1 MPANAGYSGTP
12 LPRKLGVGE
21 GTVIALVD
29 APAGFERQ
37 LEPLPAGARTC
48 RTARGG
54 ACEVMLVFLRS
65 FEELGRAIARFT
77 PRHDIHY
84 LWLAW
89 QKQTARS
96 AGPLSENDLRDA
108 GLAAGW
114 VDTKVCAVDAEWS
127 GLRFTRRK
135 S

>member
-1 MPANAGYSGTP
+1 
-12 LPRKLGVGE
+12 LPRKLGVAE

-37 LEPLPAGARTC
+37 LEPLPPGARTR
-48 RTARGG
+48 RTARG
-54 ACEVMLVFLRS
+54 ACEVMLVFVRS
-65 FEELGRAIARFT
+65 FADLGAAIARFT
-77 PRHDIHY
+77 PRNDIRY

-127 GLRFTRRK
+127 GLRFTRRQ